1 VLPPEIYCH
10 LHMRILIL
18 NQPFYPDL
26 VATGQY
32 AADLAVALSAAG
44 HDVTVLCSARGYD
57 DPTLRFAPHET
68 WRGVTIVRVSC
79 TALGKATRARRATDF
94 ASYMLRCIL
103 RLISMGRFDVI
114 VVLTT
119 PPLISAVGAVW
130 KALRGGR
137 LIYWTMDLN
146 PDEAIAAGWLAAG
159 SFTARALRAIQN
171 FSLRRSDHIV
181 ALDEFMRDRMVA
193 AGTSF
198 SSITVV
204 PPWVQDDCVR
214 FDEMG
219 RTDFR
224 KRHGLEGKFTV
235 MYSGNHSPCHPLDT
249 LMEAARQLEGNSEI
263 VFAFVG
269 GGSEFRKIQ
278 AHVATAG
285 RKNILCLPYQP
296 REQLAASL
304 SAADLHVVVM
314 GDAFVGIV
322 HPSKIYNILALGTP
336 VLYIGPARSHVT
348 GLFDT
353 LRQAPNLYAARHGET
368 DTVVRHILRAQDGRA
383 SRSPVCDPAIGKT
396 QLLSCIM
403 EVITHASSSRGE
415 GA

>member
-1 VLPPEIYCH
+1 
-10 LHMRILIL
+10 MRILIL

-32 AADLAVALSAAG
+32 AADLAVALNAAG
-44 HDVTVLCSARGYD
+44 HEVTVLCSARGYD
-57 DPTLRFAPHET
+57 DASLRFAARET
-68 WRGVTIVRVSC
+68 WRGVNIVRVAG

-94 ASYMLRCIL
+94 ATYMLRCVL
-103 RLISMGRFDVI
+103 RLPFLGRFDVI

-119 PPLISAVGAVW
+119 PPLISAVGVVW

-146 PDEAIAAGWLAAG
+146 PDEAIAAGWLQAGSLAAG
-159 SFTARALRAIQN
+159 VLRAVQN
-171 FSLRRSDHIV
+171 FSLRHSDHIV
-181 ALDEFMRDRMVA
+181 ALDEFMRERMVA
-193 AGTSF
+193 SGTS
-198 SSITVV
+198 SSAITVV

-214 FDEMG
+214 FDELG

-224 KRHGLEGKFTV
+224 RRHGLEGKFTV

-249 LMEAARQLEGNSEI
+249 LLEAAHHLESHDD
-263 VFAFVG
+263 VAFVFVG
-269 GGSEFRKIQ
+269 GGSEYRKIQ
-278 AHVATAG
+278 AQVAAAG
-285 RKNILCLPYQP
+285 RQNILCLPYQP

-304 SAADLHVVVM
+304 SAADLHAVVM
-314 GDAFVGIV
+314 GNAFVGIV
-322 HPSKIYNILALGTP
+322 HPSKIYNILAIGTP

-353 LRQAPNLYAARHGET
+353 LRKTPGLYTARHGDTE
-368 DTVVRHILRAQDGRA
+368 TVVQHILKAKDSKA
-383 SRSPVCDPAIGKT
+383 TPSPVFDPAIGKP
-396 QLLSCIM
+396 QLLACMM
-403 EVITHASSSRGE
+403 EVITNASGSGDE